1 MPGKGVVTVLQNYRP
16 SNLLAEIKEVS
27 PYRKIIATI
36 EPVCSS
42 NISVDLPI

>member
-27 PYRKIIATI
+27 PYIKIIATI
-36 EPVCSS
+36 ESVCSS
-42 NISVDLPI
+42 NISVDLSI